1 MKRLCMQV
9 RVAMLS
15 EVPSELLLTLK
26 AYVLGKDSV
35 NSLEQWHPAE
45 HIVTEAVSG
54 GEVQQTVACREGATA
69 GEAPGAGGLGAGQG
83 EAAGLFGGVADFVF
97 RGVTLPREH
106 CC

>member
-1 MKRLCMQV
+1 
-9 RVAMLS
+9 MLS
-15 EVPSELLLTLK
+15 EVPTELPLTLK
-26 AYVLGKDSV
+26 AYVLSKDSL

-54 GEVQQTVACREGATA
+54 GEVQQTVACSEGAAA
-69 GEAPGAGGLGAGQG
+69 GEAPGARGVGAGHG

-97 RGVTLPREH
+97 RGETLPEH